1 MKKFF
6 KENGSVNLAVLII
19 IAIIVICLAVFI
31 IKTVKPTS
39 QPGNSNTQRSLNDNP
54 EEEPEEEP
62 EKEPIEDIDY
72 KSEDF
77 SYEFL
82 KMESKENEGTNIIY
96 SPLSIKYALN
106 LLNEGANGKTKE
118 EIDNIIGDLKL
129 TKYKNIDKVMSL
141 ANSVWIRERYKDEV
155 LDSYNKAVED
165 KYNAEIKYDEFESAK
180 NINRWI
186 SDKTFGI
193 INDFFTDEKIKDDE
207 ELFMILVNALAIDM
221 EWDSNFS
228 TNNTANG
235 IFDKDGS
242 NLNVAFMKKSN
253 VFEDGISY
261 KIDDDVTV
269 LAMDLKEY
277 DGVQL
282 EFDAIMPNEE
292 ALDEFITNIDSQK
305 IDKYLSNL
313 TKASETEDDVNV
325 KVPKFDFDYSIML
338 KQELMAMGMKE
349 AFGYSADF
357 SKITGDDSL
366 YVNDAIHKA
375 DIEFSEEGIRAAAVT
390 TFMLESKAMISENDV
405 INVNIDKPFLF
416 VIRDK
421 ETGEVWFVGSVY
433 NPVLWDDVKAEYNK

>member
-19 IAIIVICLAVFI
+19 IAIIVICLAVFM

-39 QPGNSNTQRSLNDNP
+39 QPRNSNTQRSLNDNP
-54 EEEPEEEP
+54 EEPEEEP
-62 EKEPIEDIDY
+62 EEEPIEDIDY
-72 KSEDF
+72 NSEDF

-141 ANSVWIRERYKDEV
+141 ANSVWIREQYKDGV

-165 KYNAEIKYDEFESAK
+165 KYNAEIKYDKFESAK

-193 INDFFTDEKIKDDE
+193 INDFFTDERIKDDE

-349 AFGYSADF
+349 AFGHSADF

-390 TFMLESKAMISENDV
+390 TFMLDSKALISENDV

>member
-39 QPGNSNTQRSLNDNP
+39 QPRNSNTQRSLNDNP
-54 EEEPEEEP
+54 EEPEEEP
-62 EKEPIEDIDY
+62 EEEPIEDIDY

-141 ANSVWIRERYKDEV
+141 ANSVWIREQYKDGV

-165 KYNAEIKYDEFESAK
+165 KYNAEIKYDKFESAK

-349 AFGYSADF
+349 AFGHSADF

-390 TFMLESKAMISENDV
+390 TFMLDSKALISENDV

>member
-19 IAIIVICLAVFI
+19 IAIIVICLAVFM

-54 EEEPEEEP
+54 EEPEEEP
-62 EKEPIEDIDY
+62 EEEPIEDIDY
-72 KSEDF
+72 NSEDF

-141 ANSVWIRERYKDEV
+141 ANSVWIRERYKDGV

-165 KYNAEIKYDEFESAK
+165 KYNAEIKYDKFESAK

-193 INDFFTDEKIKDDE
+193 INDFFTDERIKDDE

-338 KQELMAMGMKE
+338 KQELMAMGMKL
-349 AFGYSADF
+349 AFGHSADF

-375 DIEFSEEGIRAAAVT
+375 DIEFSEHGIRAAAVT
-390 TFMLESKAMISENDV
+390 TFMLDSKAMMAENDV

>member
-366 YVNDAIHKA
+366 YVK
-375 DIEFSEEGIRAAAVT
+375 
-390 TFMLESKAMISENDV
+390 LESKAMISENDV

>member
-19 IAIIVICLAVFI
+19 IAIIVICLAVFM

-39 QPGNSNTQRSLNDNP
+39 QPRNSNTQRSLNDNP
-54 EEEPEEEP
+54 EEPEEEP
-62 EKEPIEDIDY
+62 EEEPIEDIDY
-72 KSEDF
+72 NSEDF

-141 ANSVWIRERYKDEV
+141 ANSVWIRERYKDGV

-165 KYNAEIKYDEFESAK
+165 KYNAEIKYDKFESAK

-193 INDFFTDEKIKDDE
+193 INDFFTDERIKDDE

-390 TFMLESKAMISENDV
+390 TFMLESKAMMAENEV

>member
-19 IAIIVICLAVFI
+19 IAIIVICLAVFM

-39 QPGNSNTQRSLNDNP
+39 QPRNSNTQRSLNDNP
-54 EEEPEEEP
+54 EEPEEEP
-62 EKEPIEDIDY
+62 EEEPIEDIDY
-72 KSEDF
+72 NSEDF

-141 ANSVWIRERYKDEV
+141 ANSVWIREQYKDGV

-165 KYNAEIKYDEFESAK
+165 KYNAEIKYDKFESAK

-349 AFGYSADF
+349 AFGHSADF

-390 TFMLESKAMISENDV
+390 TFMLDSKALISENDV

>member
-19 IAIIVICLAVFI
+19 IAIIVICLAVFM

-39 QPGNSNTQRSLNDNP
+39 QPRNSNTQRSLNDNP
-54 EEEPEEEP
+54 EEPEEEP
-62 EKEPIEDIDY
+62 EEEPIEDIDY
-72 KSEDF
+72 NSEDF

-106 LLNEGANGKTKE
+106 LLNEGADGKTKE

-313 TKASETEDDVNV
+313 TKASKTEDDVNV

-349 AFGYSADF
+349 AFGDGADF

-375 DIEFSEEGIRAAAVT
+375 DIEFSEHGIRAAAVT
-390 TFMLESKAMISENDV
+390 TFMLESNALISENDV

>member
-19 IAIIVICLAVFI
+19 IAIIVICLAVFM

-39 QPGNSNTQRSLNDNP
+39 QPRNSNTQRSLNDNP
-54 EEEPEEEP
+54 EEPEEEP
-62 EKEPIEDIDY
+62 EEEPIEDIDY
-72 KSEDF
+72 NSEDF

-141 ANSVWIRERYKDEV
+141 ANSVWIREQYKDGV

-193 INDFFTDEKIKDDE
+193 INDFFTDERIKDDE

-390 TFMLESKAMISENDV
+390 TFMLESKAMMAENEV